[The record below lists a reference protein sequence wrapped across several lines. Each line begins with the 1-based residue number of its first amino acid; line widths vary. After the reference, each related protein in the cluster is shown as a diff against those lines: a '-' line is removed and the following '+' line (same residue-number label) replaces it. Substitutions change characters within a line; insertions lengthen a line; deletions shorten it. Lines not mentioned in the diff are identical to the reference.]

1 MVDVYSDT
9 VDEGR
14 IYHGATTAN
23 QLGTWVFSLPVVG
36 PNITA
41 TATVGGATT
50 SEFSAPVVAPVVS
63 FQLFQGA
70 TGQVWT
76 GNPVPLASLGAFN
89 SARTFNVVTALVRWE
104 NTTQQ
109 FQFWEGN
116 PRTTAQLD
124 DAPTVGL
131 PAAVTAVFFWA
142 NGLQQFQFWFRG
154 FPDPF
159 QTLTPGLIHGGFYFF
174 QAAQANVPV
183 PMN

>member
-1 MVDVYSDT
+1 MVDVYLDT

-89 SARTFNVVTALVRWE
+89 SARTFNVVTALFRWE
-104 NTTQQ
+104 NTTH
-109 FQFWEGN
+109 
-116 PRTTAQLD
+116 
-124 DAPTVGL
+124 
-131 PAAVTAVFFWA
+131 
-142 NGLQQFQFWFRG
+142 QFQFWFRG